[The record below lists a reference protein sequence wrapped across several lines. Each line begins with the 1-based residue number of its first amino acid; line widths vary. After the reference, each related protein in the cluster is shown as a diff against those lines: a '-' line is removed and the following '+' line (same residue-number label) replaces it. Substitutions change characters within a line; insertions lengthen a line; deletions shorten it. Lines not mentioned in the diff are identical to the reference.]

1 MIIRPYTVD
10 DGKFLGEMLLAE
22 GLEPDEMEYV
32 TGETFVVED
41 YDGKVIGFYTYKMQ
55 GVFPHLQHY
64 CVDRSKR
71 DGTLDIARI
80 LIRDFRRRIKEL
92 GYPKAIINS
101 PKCKRKI
108 SRLIRWYFKAES
120 YGADDGHKFYLVE
133 V

>member
-1 MIIRPYTVD
+1 MIIRPYTPD
-10 DGKFLGEMLLAE
+10 DGKFLGEMLLTE

-32 TGETFVVED
+32 TGETFVAED
-41 YDGKVIGFYTYKMQ
+41 YDGNIVGFYTYKME

-64 CVDRSKR
+64 CTDAKYR
-71 DGTLDIARI
+71 DGTLQIARV
-80 LIRDFRRRIKEL
+80 LIRDFRRKIKDL
-92 GYPKAIINS
+92 GYKKAIINS

-108 SRLIRWYFKAES
+108 GRLIQWYFKAEP